1 MGCITKVYPR
11 RRRQNVHATLLT
23 LKEPLRVASDS
34 ERLLPSIVNA
44 QGVTCNA
51 AWKRN
56 ALSMR
61 HHPLTR
67 ISQD

>member
-1 MGCITKVYPR
+1 MYYKVFPP
-11 RRRQNVHATLLT
+11 RRRQNVRATLLT

-34 ERLLPSIVNA
+34 EQLLPCTVNA
-44 QGVTCNA
+44 QGITCNV

-61 HHPLTR
+61 HHPFTQ
-67 ISQD
+67 ITYN